1 MELRITAAQ
10 LDRLHDWLVQ
20 EDEIER
26 FAFLHC
32 SERDGTLLVERVD
45 PVADEE
51 CSVQRRT
58 GVALDLESEID
69 RLNDSLER
77 DQVPILA
84 HSHPFAELPGFS
96 GQDHEMFGVYRD
108 WLGPLYPDRSLGF
121 AVLGRSGMDTTV
133 FEELGRDER
142 ETLPVEVVGDWKGE
156 AQLDVPTGA
165 HDQSDI
171 DTDRYDRSIRA
182 FGKTGQAELADAHV
196 TVVGAGG
203 LGSMAAEQL
212 ARLGIG
218 ELTLVDPDI
227 VEESNLPRIYGAADH
242 HVGRPKVDVV
252 AQHLWKVNPDIEVTT
267 HQARAQEVAVDTLA
281 DCDILVGAVDR
292 VTARSHLNEFAVKH
306 LVPYL
311 DAGVVIK
318 ADSAEAATG
327 DADTVIAEELG
338 VAQLVLPGVNGCL
351 SCLGRHDPER
361 ARLERLDEDQV
372 KEEIDRGY
380 VEGDVL
386 TPQPAVTPLN
396 GVIATQVARIIAK
409 VVTGYDTPPDMVQY
423 RGLADDL
430 SSIATHRDTDCQTCG
445 ENGVLGRGERTPDIE
460 LVGGESFD
468 GDDEADSQPE
478 QPAATEAGAVTEAS
492 TDTGTEA
499 GAPAPEADAL
509 PATVRPGGE
518 QESEGS
524 AEHSKTPSE
533 PTANRP
539 TSDVLEPADTDAPAP
554 SDAGEQTDSHDDKT
568 GQPAGDGPQPTD
580 AGTESSTDDEDAA
593 RRRDSA
599 PRQPWF
605 GSPIRALWWWRR

>member
-20 EDEIER
+20 DDEIER

-58 GVALDLESEID
+58 GVALDLEAEID
-69 RLNDSLER
+69 RLNKSLER

-84 HSHPFAELPGFS
+84 HSHPFTELPGFS
-96 GQDHEMFGVYRD
+96 GQDHEMFRVYRD
-108 WLGPLYPDRSLGF
+108 WLGPLYPHRSLGF

-133 FEELGRDER
+133 FEELDENER
-142 ETLPVEVVGDWKGE
+142 ETLPVDIVGDWKGE
-156 AQLDVPTGA
+156 TQLDVPTGE
-165 HDQSDI
+165 HGQPDI

-182 FGKTGQAELADAHV
+182 FGETGQAALADAHV
-196 TVVGAGG
+196 AIVGAGG

-218 ELTLVDPDI
+218 EVTLVDPDV

-267 HQARAQEVAVDTLA
+267 HQARAQEVSADTLA
-281 DCDILVGAVDR
+281 ECDALVGAVDR
-292 VTARSHLNEFAVKH
+292 VTARSYLNEFAVKH

-318 ADSAEAATG
+318 TG
-327 DADTVIAEELG
+327 ASDGTTVDADGAIIQELG

-361 ARLERLDEDQV
+361 ARRERLDEEQL

-380 VEGDVL
+380 IEGDIL
-386 TPQPAVTPLN
+386 APQPAVTPLN
-396 GVIATQVARIIAK
+396 GVIATQVARIVGK
-409 VVTGYDTPPDMVQY
+409 LVTGYDTPPDMVQY
-423 RGLADDL
+423 QGLADEID
-430 SSIATHRDTDCQTCG
+430 SVTTHRDADCQICG
-445 ENGVLGRGERTPDIE
+445 EDGVLGRGERTPDVN
-460 LVGGESFD
+460 LVGGESFESADHGPEQSAAPEPEAVAQMSVDAETEPAIVRVSD
-468 GDDEADSQPE
+468 GDDSG
-478 QPAATEAGAVTEAS
+478 ATAS
-492 TDTGTEA
+492 LD
-499 GAPAPEADAL
+499 
-509 PATVRPGGE
+509 GE
-518 QESEGS
+518 QAAEGPPELTTT
-524 AEHSKTPSE
+524 APSKRAASG
-533 PTANRP
+533 A
-539 TSDVLEPADTDAPAP
+539 LEPANTDAPAATGDEQRTAARG
-554 SDAGEQTDSHDDKT
+554 DAADRSAGGSSE
-568 GQPAGDGPQPTD
+568 PAASRDEAT
-580 AGTESSTDDEDAA
+580 TDDDDTE
-593 RRRDSA
+593 RRDE
-599 PRQPWF
+599 RTTRTTWL
-605 GSPIRALWWWRR
+605 GSPIRNLWWWRR